1 MAMLNRTV
9 VVQGREYKVPIT
21 YAFEGGYYVF
31 SAPSYKLTVSR
42 QVRTAAWKEFDG
54 RLKDAVLLAIQTR
67 L

>member
-42 QVRTAAWKEFDG
+42 QV
-54 RLKDAVLLAIQTR
+54 
-67 L
+67 

>member
-1 MAMLNRTV
+1 MATLNRTV
-9 VVQGREYKVPIT
+9 MVQGKEYRVPIT

-42 QVRTAAWKEFDG
+42 QVRTAAWKEFDEK
-54 RLKDAVLLAIQTR
+54 LTAAVLLGIKAR

>member
-21 YAFEGGYYVF
+21 YAFEGGYYIF
-31 SAPSYKLTVSR
+31 TAPSYKLTVSR
-42 QVRTAAWKEFDG
+42 QVRTAAWKEFDDK
-54 RLKDAVLLAIQTR
+54 LTAAVLLGIKSR